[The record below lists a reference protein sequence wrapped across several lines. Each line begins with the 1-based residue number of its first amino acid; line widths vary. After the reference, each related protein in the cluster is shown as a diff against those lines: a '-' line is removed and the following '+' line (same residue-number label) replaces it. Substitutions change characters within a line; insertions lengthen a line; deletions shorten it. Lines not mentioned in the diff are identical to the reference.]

1 MKTRQIL
8 RLLLFL
14 PLICYIYISIY
25 YDNDIT
31 TREGQKNKFI
41 SDNFRVDKIGD
52 LNFTISSKDW
62 PFKDKLDNEFLLLS
76 LKFDNNVDI
85 HQSKL
90 IFQINAFAKSKERI
104 LNRLILHDFINDSS
118 EIILKNHDLFGDKV
132 NLGLLSNFSYEDI
145 IIKICILQPDSIL
158 NNAKPRLEIENYK
171 GSSGVYGYAIFNV
184 WINNFIL
191 ILSIICVTIYVF
203 IGYKKENYKI

>member
-1 MKTRQIL
+1 
-8 RLLLFL
+8 
-14 PLICYIYISIY
+14 
-25 YDNDIT
+25 
-31 TREGQKNKFI
+31 
-41 SDNFRVDKIGD
+41 
-52 LNFTISSKDW
+52 
-62 PFKDKLDNEFLLLS
+62 
-76 LKFDNNVDI
+76 
-85 HQSKL
+85 L